1 MLPKK
6 THNSTFLTNAS
17 VLWRLAGPLILG
29 QIAVVGMNIT
39 DIYVAGQVSADTLAA
54 VQLGGSIWAVI
65 NLIVIG
71 IMIGNS
77 PIIGNYWGAG
87 KPHLVRFQFQQA
99 LWLALPMGILVN
111 CAIVGGIFI
120 LGQLDMSADVYDI
133 ARRYLMPFLITGL
146 MFPAF
151 FAFRSTFEGIG
162 DIRPVLIFNAA
173 AFLLN
178 IVLDYAL
185 VFGHFGFPAMGG
197 EGAGWATAT
206 VMTFLLICMA
216 IYAQRS
222 RTMRSLKLYHQF
234 ARANLAAI
242 TNILKLGVPIALNI
256 AAEMSFFAIIPLLV
270 AHLGANVVGAHAV
283 AINIDSLAFMVPLGM
298 AQALT
303 IKVAHAEG
311 SNNPKLARQIC
322 LVGFKLVFILA
333 LIMAAIKIAFRSD
346 FAGAFSSD
354 PSVQA
359 IAINLFFFAA
369 VLGCIDCLQMCASG
383 ALRGYKDV
391 RLPLVIQVVAF
402 WGIAFPIAYTL
413 ALTDYWGEPLGVY
426 GFWAGMI
433 IGALCAGIGLMS
445 RWNVVSRKRIS
456 AVADT
461 QLPA

>member
-1 MLPKK
+1 MLFKN
-6 THNSTFLTNAS
+6 TYNSVFINNVLL
-17 VLWRLAGPLILG
+17 LWRLAGPLILG
-29 QIAVVGMNIT
+29 QIAVIGMNVT
-39 DIYVAGQVSADTLAA
+39 DIYMAGQVSADTLAA
-54 VQLGGSIWAVI
+54 VQLGGSMWAMI
-65 NLIVIG
+65 NLVVIG

-87 KPHLVRFQFQQA
+87 KPHLVRYQFQQA
-99 LWLALPMGILVN
+99 LWLALPMGLLVN
-111 CAIVGGIFI
+111 GAILGGIFV
-120 LGQLDMSADVYDI
+120 LGQLDISAEVHDI
-133 ARRYLMPFLITGL
+133 GRRYLMPFLITGL

-162 DIRPVLIFNAA
+162 DIRPVLVFNAA
-173 AFLLN
+173 AFFLN

-197 EGAGWATAT
+197 EGAAWATAT

-216 IYAQRS
+216 VYGHRS
-222 RTMRSLKLYHQF
+222 STMRALKLYHNF
-234 ARANLAAI
+234 ASANLAAI
-242 TNILKLGVPIALNI
+242 ANILKLGVPIALNI
-256 AAEMSFFAIIPLLV
+256 SAEMCFFAIIPLLI
-270 AHLGANVVGAHAV
+270 AHLGANVVGAHAI
-283 AINIDSLAFMVPLGM
+283 AINIDSLAFMVPLGV

-311 SNNPKLARQIC
+311 ANNPKLARQIC
-322 LVGFKLVFILA
+322 LVGFKLVFLLA

-346 FAGAFSSD
+346 FASAFSAD

-391 RLPLVIQVVAF
+391 RLPLLIQVTAF
-402 WGIAFPIAYTL
+402 WGIAFPIAYSL
-413 ALTDYWGEPLGVY
+413 ALTDFWGEPLGVY

-433 IGALCAGIGLMS
+433 IGALCAGIGLLS
-445 RWNVVSRKRIS
+445 RWNTVSRSRIYRPAS
-456 AVADT
+456 AE
-461 QLPA
+461 